1 MVQGMSILLVFVIP
15 IVIAIFPMV
24 MDWLERAV
32 VFPDLIEPLDV
43 NLSTVPAGAVPQVS
57 ETQG

>member
-1 MVQGMSILLVFVIP
+1 MSILLVFVIP
-15 IVIAIFPMV
+15 IV

>member
-1 MVQGMSILLVFVIP
+1 MSILLVFVIP

-32 VFPDLIEPLDV
+32 VFPERYPPGQCLKSRKRKV
-43 NLSTVPAGAVPQVS
+43 NTPFGAPHL
-57 ETQG
+57 TLL

>member
-1 MVQGMSILLVFVIP
+1 MSILLVFVIP

-32 VFPDLIEPLDV
+32 VFSRLIEPLDV